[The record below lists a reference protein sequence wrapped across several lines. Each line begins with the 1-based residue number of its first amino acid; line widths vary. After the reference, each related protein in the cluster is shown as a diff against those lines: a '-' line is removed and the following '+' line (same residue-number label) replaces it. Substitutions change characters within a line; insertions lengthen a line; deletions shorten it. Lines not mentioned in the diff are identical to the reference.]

1 MYLLLCKSLTYA
13 QRSARVL
20 EQKGVGAT
28 VVKAPAAAQANG
40 CAYCVRIAEKNRA
53 NAMHIL
59 EASGLPP
66 QRVFR
71 MEHDTLT
78 EVTE

>member
-1 MYLLLCKSLTYA
+1 MFLLLCKSLTYA

-20 EQKGVGAT
+20 EQKGIGAA

-40 CAYCVRIAEKNRA
+40 CAYCVRIAAKHQA
-53 NAMHIL
+53 QAKQIL

-66 QRVFR
+66 RRVFR
-71 MEHDTLT
+71 MDHDTLT